1 MTTTLTIAT
10 ALGSAT
16 FGGAMY
22 AFSAFVMHA
31 LDRTPTRSA
40 VEAMQQI
47 NLSAPRPP
55 LVARDGRDH
64 VAQPGLVVVAG
75 VDLFGGDATTRP
87 WLALAGCAGFLASM
101 AITGGFHIP
110 RNNALATSTPTA
122 RPRRPPGRR
131 TPDPGSAAT
140 TSARRRPWPVR
151 IPGAQPDSLTGSGLA
166 GLMARTGAGW
176 VKFPSRPVSPA
187 GR

>member
-1 MTTTLTIAT
+1 MSTITEALTIAT

-55 LVARDGRDH
+55 LVLVMVGTTLLSL
-64 VAQPGLVVVAG
+64 GLVVVAG
-75 VDLFGGDATTRP
+75 VDLFGGDATTST

-110 RNNALATSTPTA
+110 RNNALATVDADGPAAAAAWTA
-122 RPRRPPGRR
+122 YSGPWQRGNHVRA
-131 TPDPGSAAT
+131 TAAL
-140 TSARRRPWPVR
+140 A
-151 IPGAQPDSLTGSGLA
+151 GAAFLMLSLTA
-166 GLMARTGAGW
+166 
-176 VKFPSRPVSPA
+176 
-187 GR
+187 

>member
-1 MTTTLTIAT
+1 MDLHLKPMDHLTDVRWDRSMTTTATVLTIAA
-10 ALGSAT
+10 ALGSAI

-55 LVARDGRDH
+55 LVLVMVGTT
-64 VAQPGLVVVAG
+64 VLSLGLIVVST
-75 VDLFGGDATTRP
+75 VDLFSGDATGST

-110 RNNALATSTPTA
+110 RNNALATVTA
-122 RPRRPPGRR
+122 DG
-131 TPDPGSAAT
+131 PDAAAAWAAY
-140 TSARRRPWPVR
+140 SGPWQRGNHVR
-151 IPGAQPDSLTGSGLA
+151 ATAALGGALLLILSLIA
-166 GLMARTGAGW
+166 
-176 VKFPSRPVSPA
+176 
-187 GR
+187 

>member
-1 MTTTLTIAT
+1 MATLTETLTIAT

-55 LVARDGRDH
+55 LVLVMVGTTLLSL
-64 VAQPGLVVVAG
+64 GLVVVA
-75 VDLFGGDATTRP
+75 
-87 WLALAGCAGFLASM
+87 AS
-101 AITGGFHIP
+101 TV
-110 RNNALATSTPTA
+110 
-122 RPRRPPGRR
+122 RR
-131 TPDPGSAAT
+131 
-140 TSARRRPWPVR
+140 
-151 IPGAQPDSLTGSGLA
+151 
-166 GLMARTGAGW
+166 
-176 VKFPSRPVSPA
+176 
-187 GR
+187 

>member
-1 MTTTLTIAT
+1 MEHLGDPGWNRIMHTVTVSLVIVA

-55 LVARDGRDH
+55 LVLVMVGTSVVSLA
-64 VAQPGLVVVAG
+64 VVVLTVVDIAAG
-75 VDLFGGDATTRP
+75 GAGAAP
-87 WLALAGCAGFLASM
+87 WLALAGCAGFLASIV
-101 AITGGFHIP
+101 ITGRFHIP
-110 RNNALATSTPTA
+110 RNDALA
-122 RPRRPPGRR
+122 GVE
-131 TPDPGSAAT
+131 AAGADAAEAWAAYT
-140 TSARRRPWPVR
+140 GPWQRGNHVR
-151 IPGAQPDSLTGSGLA
+151 AVAALGGALLLVLSLA
-166 GLMARTGAGW
+166 
-176 VKFPSRPVSPA
+176 V
-187 GR
+187 

>member
-1 MTTTLTIAT
+1 MNTLTVTLIIVA

-55 LVARDGRDH
+55 LV
-64 VAQPGLVVVAG
+64 LVMVGTTLVSLAVG
-75 VDLFGGDATTRP
+75 ILAVVDLARGDGGAAP
-87 WLALAGCAGFLASM
+87 WLALVGCGGFLAS
-101 AITGGFHIP
+101 IVVTGRFHIP
-110 RNNALATSTPTA
+110 RNNALADVDA
-122 RPRRPPGRR
+122 AG
-131 TPDPGSAAT
+131 PDAGAAWAAY
-140 TSARRRPWPVR
+140 SRAWQRGNHVR
-151 IPGAQPDSLTGSGLA
+151 AACALAGAALLVVSLT
-166 GLMARTGAGW
+166 
-176 VKFPSRPVSPA
+176 V
-187 GR
+187 